1 MTARLDFSIGPVQGF
16 VTQSRRTRDLWGSSY
31 LLAFLSAH
39 AMRGAVEAGGR
50 PVLPDAEVAEQD
62 QLYRW
67 VSGQREGD
75 PPRIGSLP
83 NHFAVEVEGD
93 ACKAAHAGERSLQAA
108 WNRVCHVVWSRFV
121 EPACPHGNSTEDIWA
136 RQIESFWEVMWT
148 ASGADET
155 HGLLARR
162 KHWRSHHPPD
172 EPGDKCT
179 VMHDRQELSGFVRAR
194 SGARQD
200 AFWSAVRGAGRVGLL
215 DLRKN
220 ERLCAIAL
228 VKRLF
233 PKVAAEALGW
243 VVDTSHWPST
253 VHVGA
258 VPWIRRVA
266 QAVPEAAAAYA
277 ETVGRSAGEAV
288 FPMRRPPFDLDLR
301 AAGSFPR
308 LDANYL
314 HRDFVMSAER
324 CPLRE
329 DAEVEPRK
337 DLASRLR
344 SVYDASDELGR
355 RLGPPPAFY
364 AMLLADG
371 DRLGRLASILEGS
384 ELGTALSA
392 FLGEA
397 LRIVAEHDG
406 VTIYAG
412 GDDVL
417 AMLPIPGALGCAQAL
432 SDAYRNAFAD
442 TVAKDEATLSA
453 AVVFAQIRLP
463 LRQVLGEA
471 HRLLDDVAKER
482 NGRDSLAVAVL
493 KPGGPYCEWATAWTR
508 PGPDGEAPAIGL
520 LDALARRLASDPA
533 TPHLSSAL
541 VYRIRETLSRLC
553 GWDRW
558 EPGEWGGLPED
569 IDVRAFLHAE
579 IAHSLEVRTGD
590 GAEAHARGL
599 TADVWHL
606 LLPACNPQCRDTGTP
621 VDGGGGSPVAQAGV
635 DALLLARFLAD
646 PEEQESGQ

>member
-50 PVLPDAEVAEQD
+50 LVLPDEGVVEHDRLYQWVA
-62 QLYRW
+62 
-67 VSGQREGD
+67 GHREGE

-93 ACKAAHAGERSLQAA
+93 ASEAAHAGKRSLQAA
-108 WNRVCHVVWSRFV
+108 WNRVCRAVWSRFV
-121 EPACPHGNSTEDIWA
+121 EPACSHGNGTEDIWT

-148 ASGADET
+148 ASGADEM

-162 KHWRSHHPPD
+162 KRWRSHRPPD

-179 VMHDRQELSGFVRAR
+179 VMHDWQELSGFVRAR
-194 SGARQD
+194 SGTRQD
-200 AFWSAVRGAGRVGLL
+200 AFWSAVRASGRVGLL
-215 DLRKN
+215 DLREN

-233 PKVAAEALGW
+233 SRVAVEALGW
-243 VVDTSHWPST
+243 EVDASHWPST
-253 VHVGA
+253 VYVGA

-266 QAVPEAAAAYA
+266 QAVPEPAAAYA
-277 ETVGRSAGEAV
+277 ETVGRSVTESV
-288 FPMRRPPFDLDLR
+288 FPMRRPPFDLDLP

-329 DAEVEPRK
+329 DAEAGSRGN
-337 DLASRLR
+337 LASRLQ
-344 SVYDASDELGR
+344 SIYDASDELGR
-355 RLGPPPAFY
+355 RLGSPAAFY
-364 AMLLADG
+364 ALLLADG

-417 AMLPIPGALGCAQAL
+417 AVLPIPGALGCAQAL

-442 TVAKDEATLSA
+442 TVAKDEATLSV
-453 AVVFAQIRLP
+453 AVAFAQIRLP
-463 LRQVLGEA
+463 LSQVLGEA
-471 HRLLDDVAKER
+471 HRLLDGVAKER

-493 KPGGPYCEWATAWTR
+493 KSGGPYCEWATVWTR
-508 PGPDGEAPAIGL
+508 PGPDGEAPAVGL
-520 LDALARRLASDPA
+520 LDALARRLAPGTA
-533 TPHLSSAL
+533 TPGLSSAL
-541 VYRIRETLSRLC
+541 VYRIRETLIRLC

-558 EPGEWGGLPED
+558 EPGEWGDLPED
-569 IDVRAFLHAE
+569 IDVRTFLYAE
-579 IAHSLEVRTGD
+579 IAHSLEVRTED
-590 GAEAHARGL
+590 DAEAHARDL
-599 TADVWHL
+599 TAGVWHL
-606 LLPACNPQCRDTGTP
+606 LLPAPNLLGRGVGTP
-621 VDGGGGSPVAQAGV
+621 ADDGGGSPAAQAGV

>member
-1 MTARLDFSIGPVQGF
+1 MTTRLDFSIGPVQGF

-50 PVLPDAEVAEQD
+50 LVLPDEGVVEHD
-62 QLYRW
+62 QLYQW
-67 VSGQREGD
+67 VSSHREGD

-93 ACKAAHAGERSLQAA
+93 ACEAAQAGKRSLQAA
-108 WNRVCHVVWSRFV
+108 WNRVCHAVWSRFV
-121 EPACPHGNSTEDIWA
+121 EPACPHGNSTEDIWN

-148 ASGADET
+148 ASGADEM

-162 KHWRSHHPPD
+162 KRWRSHHPPA

-179 VMHDRQELSGFVRAR
+179 LMRDQQELSGFIRAG

-200 AFWSAVRGAGRVGLL
+200 AFWSAVRASGRVGLL
-215 DLRKN
+215 DLREN

-233 PKVAAEALGW
+233 PKVAGEALGW
-243 VVDTSHWPST
+243 EVDASQWPST
-253 VHVGA
+253 VYVGA
-258 VPWIRRVA
+258 VPWMRRVMRA
-266 QAVPEAAAAYA
+266 APEQAAAYA
-277 ETVGRSAGEAV
+277 EAVRQSAAEAV
-288 FPMRRPPFDLDLR
+288 FPMRRPPFDLDIP
-301 AAGSFPR
+301 AAGDFPK
-308 LDANYL
+308 LEANYL
-314 HRDFVMSAER
+314 QRELVLSEDR
-324 CPLRE
+324 CHLHE
-329 DAEVEPRK
+329 DAASRSRE
-337 DLASRLR
+337 DLASRLQ
-344 SVYDASDELGR
+344 SIHDASDDQGR

-364 AMLLADG
+364 ALLLADG
-371 DRLGRLASILEGS
+371 DRLGRLASILEGPA
-384 ELGTALSA
+384 LGTELHA
-392 FLGEA
+392 FIGEA
-397 LRIVAEHDG
+397 RTLVETHHG

-417 AMLPIPGALGCAQAL
+417 AMLPIPGALDCAQAL
-432 SDAYRNAFAD
+432 SDAYRNAFAG

-453 AVVFAQIRLP
+453 AVAFAQIRLP
-463 LRQVLGEA
+463 LSQVLGEV
-471 HRLLDDVAKER
+471 HRLLDGVAKER

-508 PGPDGEAPAIGL
+508 PGPDGEAPAVGL
-520 LDALARRLASDPA
+520 LKALARRLAPGTA
-533 TPHLSSAL
+533 TPGLSSAL
-541 VYRIRETLSRLC
+541 VYRIRETLIRLC

-558 EPGEWGGLPED
+558 EPGEWGDLPED

-579 IAHSLEVRTGD
+579 IAHSLEVRTD
-590 GAEAHARGL
+590 DCAEARARDL

-606 LLPACNPQCRDTGTP
+606 LLPARNAQCRGARTP
-621 VDGGGGSPVAQAGV
+621 VDGGGGPPVAQAGV